1 MELQTNSKY
10 AFIIMHFG
18 NKIKYLEL
26 EIYLS
31 IMLRKNSVNDII
43 YLYSVNDTPIKF
55 INIMK
60 KYCNFAI
67 PYDDKGITY
76 EIENFKSYYQHFNTL
91 RTCNFIFAYK
101 LIQYKKVCIIESDTI
116 ILHNIDDIFDIKTPS
131 ILTYYD
137 KSKAL
142 KNYKIKVNFDKTLLD
157 CATNSDING
166 GTIVLKPSIKKYDLA
181 IKNIKLVIKNNCKYP
196 NEILLLLIN
205 KKIYNLPFK
214 YNGVQYNIQDY
225 SNYLKINP
233 TEYLSI
239 VHINAN
245 EHKHVDIIKDNW
257 LDKIKIKKKYL
268 YYFINIFKIK
278 YYDKYNE
285 SITKMLSDI

>member
-1 MELQTNSKY
+1 
-10 AFIIMHFG
+10 
-18 NKIKYLEL
+18 
-26 EIYLS
+26 
-31 IMLRKNSVNDII
+31 
-43 YLYSVNDTPIKF
+43 
-55 INIMK
+55 
-60 KYCNFAI
+60 
-67 PYDDKGITY
+67 
-76 EIENFKSYYQHFNTL
+76 
-91 RTCNFIFAYK
+91 
-101 LIQYKKVCIIESDTI
+101 
-116 ILHNIDDIFDIKTPS
+116 
-131 ILTYYD
+131 LTYYD

-257 LDKIKIKKKYL
+257 LDKIGYTQHGMEIS
-268 YYFINIFKIK
+268 N
-278 YYDKYNE
+278 DA
-285 SITKMLSDI
+285 